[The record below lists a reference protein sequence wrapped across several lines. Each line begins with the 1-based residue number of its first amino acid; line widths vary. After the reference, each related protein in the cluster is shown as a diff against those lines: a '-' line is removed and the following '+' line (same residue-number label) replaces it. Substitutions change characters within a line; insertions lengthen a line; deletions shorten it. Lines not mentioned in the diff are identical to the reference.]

1 MGERPREPREP
12 GHRRADRVQSHVAI
26 DLGAGSGR
34 VVRAA
39 FGEDGLEFE
48 ELARFPVEPRRREGA
63 LRWPVVEISTAIT
76 AALARAARS
85 DPPVASVGV
94 DSFGCDYGLYD
105 GAGQLIEEPVCY
117 RDARTD
123 GALARAVAV
132 LPLEEIHRATGI
144 QLQPFNTLYQLHAH
158 VAPERW
164 PRHAARL
171 LPLPDL
177 FHRHLCGSDS
187 GERTHASTSQL
198 LKADGSDWNRDLA
211 RRFGIPASIL
221 PRLVE
226 PGTRLGPLRA
236 EIARECRLEGV
247 EVIAPATHDTAS
259 AVAGTPLAEGVAFI
273 SSGTWSLVGVER
285 RSPLVNDGTF
295 AGNFTNESGVAGTTR
310 LLKNVCG
317 MWLLEGCR
325 KRWRDEGIDLEW
337 DALGREVERASAW
350 SGVIDPDDPAFF
362 RPDDMVAAVR
372 DWLSSTDQPAPA
384 KPGALARLLLE
395 SLALRCADVLQVLRE
410 LTGEPVSAIRVI
422 GGGSRNDFLNQALAD
437 VTGLPVVAGP
447 VEATALGNLLVQA
460 IASGRFADLAEA
472 RAYVAQRVPSR
483 HYQPRNAAAAPL
495 LLARFR
501 RALLRRAEA
510 VRGRA

>member
-1 MGERPREPREP
+1 MGERPREPGDRS
-12 GHRRADRVQSHVAI
+12 ADRARSHVAI

-39 FGEDGLEFE
+39 FGEEQLDVE
-48 ELARFPVEPRRREGA
+48 EIARFPVEPRLHDGA
-63 LRWPVVEISTAIT
+63 LRWPAGEIAAAIT
-76 AALARAARS
+76 AALARVAHA

-94 DSFGCDYGLYD
+94 DGFGCDYGLYD
-105 GAGQLIEEPVCY
+105 GAGQLIEEPICY

-123 GALARAVAV
+123 GALARAAAVAP
-132 LPLEEIHRATGI
+132 LPEIHRATGI
-144 QLQPFNTLYQLHAH
+144 QLLPFNTLFQLHAH
-158 VAPERW
+158 VAPDRW

-171 LPLPDL
+171 LPLPDV

-187 GERTHASTSQL
+187 GERTHASTMQL
-198 LKADGSDWNRDLA
+198 LKADGSDWDRELA

-221 PRLVE
+221 PRLVD

-236 EIARECRLEGV
+236 EIARASGLDGV

-259 AVAGTPLAEGVAFI
+259 AVAGTPLAEGVAFV
-273 SSGTWSLVGVER
+273 SSGTWALVGVER
-285 RSPLVNDGTF
+285 RAPLVNDATF
-295 AGNFTNESGVAGTTR
+295 AGNFTNEAGVGGTTR

-325 KRWRDEGIDLEW
+325 KRWRTEGRDLEW
-337 DALGREVERASAW
+337 EALEREVERASAW
-350 SGVIDPDDPAFF
+350 AGVVDPDDPAFF
-362 RPDDMVAAVR
+362 RPDDMVAAVHE
-372 DWLSSTDQPAPA
+372 WLRSTDQPAPA

-395 SLALRCADVLQVLRE
+395 SLALRCADVLQTLRE
-410 LTGEPVSAIRVI
+410 LTGAPLVAIRVI
-422 GGGSRNDFLNQALAD
+422 GGGSRNDFLNQAIAD

-460 IASGRFADLAEA
+460 IASGRFGDLADA

-501 RALLRRAEA
+501 RTTARRAE
-510 VRGRA
+510 VLRARA